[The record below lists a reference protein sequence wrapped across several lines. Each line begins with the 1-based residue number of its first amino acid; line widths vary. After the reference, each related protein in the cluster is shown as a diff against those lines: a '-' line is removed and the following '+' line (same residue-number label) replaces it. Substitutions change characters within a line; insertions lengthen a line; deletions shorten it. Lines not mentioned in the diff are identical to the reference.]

1 MAFDL
6 LSRKTT
12 KQSWARG
19 QTSGDVTH
27 GEMSGS
33 VSLDLAVARAKNLP
47 WNKILLGTGV
57 AAGLGLVALAVT
69 NPNHKARRELRRRD
83 DPRLQH
89 DDWSQKTQELPP
101 ETMRQLLELRK
112 RA

>member
-6 LSRKTT
+6 LSGKAT
-12 KQSWARG
+12 KRSWSR
-19 QTSGDVTH
+19 
-27 GEMSGS
+27 GEMSGNFA
-33 VSLDLAVARAKNLP
+33 VDQIVARAKTLP
-47 WNKILLGTGV
+47 KEKILLGAGI
-57 AAGLGLVALAVT
+57 AAGLGLVALAMT
-69 NPNHKARRELRRRD
+69 SPNHKGRRELRRRD

-89 DDWSQKTQELPP
+89 DEWSTKTQELPP

>member
-6 LSRKTT
+6 LSGETT
-12 KQSWARG
+12 KRSWSRG
-19 QTSGDVTH
+19 DMVA
-27 GEMSGS
+27 
-33 VSLDLAVARAKNLP
+33 DLAVSRAKKLP
-47 WNKILLGTGV
+47 WKKIFAGTGI
-57 AAGLGLVALAVT
+57 AAGLGIVAIAVT
-69 NPNHKARRELRRRD
+69 NPEHKGRRELRRRD

-89 DDWSQKTQELPP
+89 DEWSTKTQELPP